1 MPTPV
6 PSAMPTAYPLVAYNY
21 RVIVGSI
28 AMRFTK
34 VEGLVWERSAVT
46 YRDGLSFLDG
56 ERIGTY
62 YIDTYTTLTLSQ
74 GLVAADASL
83 HDWLREG
90 DARLLQVQLC
100 QADGQAKIAWQ
111 ANRAIPV
118 KLAGANLDAQ
128 GNEVVVERLELR
140 AKGLSIKHP
149 F

>member
-1 MPTPV
+1 MAAPALSTMP
-6 PSAMPTAYPLVAYNY
+6 AAYPLVAYNY
-21 RVIVGSI
+21 RVIVGAI
-28 AMRFTK
+28 TMRFTK

-56 ERIGTY
+56 ESISTY
-62 YIDTYTTLTLSQ
+62 SISAYTTLTLSQ
-74 GLVAADASL
+74 GVVVADSSL
-83 HDWLREG
+83 HDWLKQG

-100 QADGQAKIAWQ
+100 QADGQAKIAWL

-118 KLAGANLDAQ
+118 KLTGANLDAQ

-140 AKGLSIKHP
+140 AKGWSIKHP

>member
-1 MPTPV
+1 MAASAPSIMPTD
-6 PSAMPTAYPLVAYNY
+6 YPLVAYNY

-34 VEGLVWERSAVT
+34 VEGLVWERSAIT

-56 ERIGTY
+56 ESISTY
-62 YIDTYTTLTLSQ
+62 YINTYTTLTLSQ
-74 GLVAADASL
+74 GVVVADSNL
-83 HDWLREG
+83 HDWLRQG

-100 QADGQAKIAWQ
+100 QADGQPKIAWQ

-140 AKGLSIKHP
+140 AKGWSIKHP

>member
-1 MPTPV
+1 MPAPA
-6 PSAMPTAYPLVAYNY
+6 PNAKPADYPLVTYNY
-21 RVIVGSI
+21 RVMVGPI

-34 VEGLVWERSAVT
+34 VEGLAWERSAVT

-56 ERIGTY
+56 ESISTY
-62 YIDTYTTLTLSQ
+62 YISAYTTLTLSQ
-74 GLVAADASL
+74 GVVVADSSL

-90 DARLLQVQLC
+90 DARMLQVQLC
-100 QADGQAKIAWQ
+100 QADGQPKIAWQ

-118 KLAGANLDAQ
+118 KLTGANLDAQ

-140 AKGLSIKHP
+140 AKGWSIKHP

>member
-1 MPTPV
+1 MPALT
-6 PSAMPTAYPLVAYNY
+6 PSAKPADYPLVTYNY
-21 RVIVGSI
+21 RVMVGPI

-34 VEGLVWERSAVT
+34 VEGLAWERSAVT

-56 ERIGTY
+56 ESISTY
-62 YIDTYTTLTLSQ
+62 YISTYTTLTLSQ
-74 GLVAADASL
+74 GVVVADSSL

-90 DARLLQVQLC
+90 DARMLQVQLC
-100 QADGQAKIAWQ
+100 QADGQPKIAWQ

-118 KLAGANLDAQ
+118 KLTGANLDAQ

-140 AKGLSIKHP
+140 AKGWSIKHP

>member
-1 MPTPV
+1 MSVPA
-6 PSAMPTAYPLVAYNY
+6 PSAIPTAYPLVAYNY
-21 RVIVGSI
+21 RIIVGAI
-28 AMRFTK
+28 AMRFSK

-56 ERIGTY
+56 ESISTY
-62 YIDTYTTLTLSQ
+62 SISAYTTLTLSQ
-74 GLVAADASL
+74 GVVVADSSL
-83 HDWLREG
+83 HDWLLQG

-100 QADGQAKIAWQ
+100 QADGQPKIAWQ

-118 KLAGANLDAQ
+118 KLTGANLDAQ

-140 AKGLSIKHP
+140 AKGWSIKHP

>member
-1 MPTPV
+1 MAAPA
-6 PSAMPTAYPLVAYNY
+6 PSAKPTDYPLVAYNY
-21 RVIVGSI
+21 RVIVGAI
-28 AMRFTK
+28 AMRFSK

-56 ERIGTY
+56 ESISTY
-62 YIDTYTTLTLSQ
+62 YINTYTTLTLSQ
-74 GLVAADASL
+74 GVVVADSSL
-83 HDWLREG
+83 HDWLRQG

-100 QADGQAKIAWQ
+100 QADGQPKIAWQ

-118 KLAGANLDAQ
+118 KLTGANLDTQ

-140 AKGLSIKHP
+140 AKGWSIKHP

>member
-100 QADGQAKIAWQ
+100 QADGQPKIAWQ

-118 KLAGANLDAQ
+118 KLTGANLDAQ

-140 AKGLSIKHP
+140 AKGWSIKHP

>member
-1 MPTPV
+1 MAASA
-6 PSAMPTAYPLVAYNY
+6 PSAIATAYPLVAYNY
-21 RVIVGSI
+21 RVIVGAI
-28 AMRFTK
+28 TMRFTK

-56 ERIGTY
+56 ESISTY
-62 YIDTYTTLTLSQ
+62 YISAYTTLTLSQ
-74 GLVAADASL
+74 GVIVADSDL
-83 HDWLREG
+83 HDWLRQG

-100 QADGQAKIAWQ
+100 QADGQPKIAWQ

-118 KLAGANLDAQ
+118 KLTGANLDAQ

-140 AKGLSIKHP
+140 AKGWSIKHP

>member
-1 MPTPV
+1 MPAPTPNAK
-6 PSAMPTAYPLVAYNY
+6 PAAYPLVAYNY
-21 RVIVGSI
+21 RVMVGPI
-28 AMRFTK
+28 AMRYTK

-56 ERIGTY
+56 ESISTY
-62 YIDTYTTLTLSQ
+62 YISAYTTLTLSQ
-74 GLVAADASL
+74 GVVVADSSL

-90 DARLLQVQLC
+90 DARMLQVQLC
-100 QADGQAKIAWQ
+100 QADGQPKIAWQ

-118 KLAGANLDAQ
+118 KLTGANLDAQ

-140 AKGLSIKHP
+140 AKGWSIKHP

>member
-1 MPTPV
+1 MSVPA
-6 PSAMPTAYPLVAYNY
+6 PSAIPTAYPLVAYNY
-21 RVIVGSI
+21 RIIVGAI
-28 AMRFTK
+28 AMRFSK

-56 ERIGTY
+56 ESISTY
-62 YIDTYTTLTLSQ
+62 SISAYTTLTLSQ
-74 GLVAADASL
+74 GVVVADSSL
-83 HDWLREG
+83 HDWLKQG

-100 QADGQAKIAWQ
+100 QADGQPKIAWQ

-118 KLAGANLDAQ
+118 KLTGANLDAQ

-140 AKGLSIKHP
+140 AKGWSIKHP